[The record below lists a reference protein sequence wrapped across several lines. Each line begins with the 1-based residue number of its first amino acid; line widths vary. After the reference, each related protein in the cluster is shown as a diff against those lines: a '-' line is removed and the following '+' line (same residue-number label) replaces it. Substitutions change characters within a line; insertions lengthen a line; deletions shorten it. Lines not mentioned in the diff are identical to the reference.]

1 MQYIIACYHKIFFF
15 LEYIRQIFCRIL
27 LLETTRKIGRQ
38 ALICIKF
45 FLPKRYFGIN
55 KNDLHPRWSNDGKSI
70 VVDVAFS
77 GKREIMILKKNEI
90 F

>member
-1 MQYIIACYHKIFFF
+1 MTDTYQNF
-15 LEYIRQIFCRIL
+15 LGNQRLFTVNGKKKTLVGE
-27 LLETTRKIGRQ
+27 
-38 ALICIKF
+38 F